1 MSIQQGLCNYSGS
14 LYAAWKG
21 EVGDDRIWFSTLN
34 GTTWAPQRNANDV
47 DGAYSLLSS
56 VGPGLAVLGTQM
68 FLAWKGEQSDQTLWY
83 SYLYDLGGSGWT
95 VPSQIKGSWG
105 TAASSIGPSLAA
117 FNGKLYAAWKGA
129 SNESLWYSFFD
140 GTKWNPQ
147 AQIAGATSSI
157 GPSLATVGGNLYA
170 MWKGG
175 SDAQLWYAYFD
186 GKSGIWMPQAIGPGF
201 SAQDPPPYLTA
212 SEAGTSSLSG
222 NNEVSWSGTGFL
234 GVSFQLYL
242 VGQISGK
249 PAKYILAERQVSD
262 PKGNISGSWTFETIG
277 EAKPTFTDVVLQ
289 AISSFNNAVIASS
302 SSAPFWFNGV
312 PVLQPVP

>member
-157 GPSLATVGGNLYA
+157 GPSLATFNDKLYAAWSNSSDQSLWYSVLDGTRWFPPTQISGPWGTAASSIGPSLAPLGSNLYAAWSKSDQSLWYSTFADGSPNWTVPSQIKGSSWAAASSIGPSLATVGGNLYA

-186 GKSGIWMPQAIGPGF
+186 GKSGIWMP
-201 SAQDPPPYLTA
+201 
-212 SEAGTSSLSG
+212 
-222 NNEVSWSGTGFL
+222 
-234 GVSFQLYL
+234 
-242 VGQISGK
+242 
-249 PAKYILAERQVSD
+249 
-262 PKGNISGSWTFETIG
+262 
-277 EAKPTFTDVVLQ
+277 
-289 AISSFNNAVIASS
+289 
-302 SSAPFWFNGV
+302 
-312 PVLQPVP
+312 